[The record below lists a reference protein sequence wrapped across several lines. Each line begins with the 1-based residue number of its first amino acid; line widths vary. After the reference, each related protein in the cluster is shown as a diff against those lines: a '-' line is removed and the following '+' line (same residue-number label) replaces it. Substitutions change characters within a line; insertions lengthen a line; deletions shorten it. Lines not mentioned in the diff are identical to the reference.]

1 VVAAGALLGT
11 AALAAVVLLAHGR
24 TPFRAA
30 IAMALVNVA
39 MLVWAR

>member
-1 VVAAGALLGT
+1 VVAAVALLGT
-11 AALAAVVLLAHGR
+11 AALAAVVLLTHGR

-30 IAMALVNVA
+30 IAMSLVNVA